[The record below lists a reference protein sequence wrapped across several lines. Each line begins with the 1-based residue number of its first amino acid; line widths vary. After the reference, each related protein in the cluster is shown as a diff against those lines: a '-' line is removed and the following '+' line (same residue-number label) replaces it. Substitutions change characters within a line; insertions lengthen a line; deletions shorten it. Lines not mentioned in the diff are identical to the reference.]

1 MSKKVLIM
9 SASTGGGH
17 NRAAKAMK
25 EEIEKR
31 CINGEY
37 ITCEIVDSLKLI
49 NTTMD
54 KIISSGYEK
63 SAKYTPKAWGGV
75 YKISDANIMSK
86 HEFKGNLFNSLL
98 SSRLKKLLSKQGFIS
113 ITIDPYIPVNIR
125 NKDGKIININ
135 NEANISLENLKA
147 SGYNYLGP
155 NLFFESEKP
164 RFEAIITLNQNIK
177 DIYQLCE
184 KRVRHKIKKAI
195 RSGIEIYKGSEKDLP
210 IFYDLIKKKYN
221 KPLNYYIDLYNNF
234 NTNIDLYFA
243 KLNTETFVITSRLQY
258 EREIETNNNLANKI
272 QNTTK
277 INVKNKLINEKMES
291 DKLVNTYKKNL
302 VWATN
307 LLKANPEGLIIG
319 TTLNLSYDNVCYLII
334 EGFNQN
340 FKTLNSNYLIKWK
353 MINDYKNRN
362 FKYINLN
369 AVSGEFS
376 KATKY
381 SGLNEMKLGF
391 NSLITEYVGE
401 FELII
406 SPLPY
411 NLYKNLNKEKK
422 K

>member
-1 MSKKVLIM
+1 M
-9 SASTGGGH
+9 
-17 NRAAKAMK
+17 
-25 EEIEKR
+25 
-31 CINGEY
+31 
-37 ITCEIVDSLKLI
+37 
-49 NTTMD
+49 
-54 KIISSGYEK
+54 
-63 SAKYTPKAWGGV
+63 
-75 YKISDANIMSK
+75 
-86 HEFKGNLFNSLL
+86 
-98 SSRLKKLLSKQGFIS
+98 
-113 ITIDPYIPVNIR
+113 
-125 NKDGKIININ
+125 
-135 NEANISLENLKA
+135 
-147 SGYNYLGP
+147 
-155 NLFFESEKP
+155 FFESEKP

>member
-1 MSKKVLIM
+1 M
-9 SASTGGGH
+9 
-17 NRAAKAMK
+17 
-25 EEIEKR
+25 
-31 CINGEY
+31 
-37 ITCEIVDSLKLI
+37 
-49 NTTMD
+49 
-54 KIISSGYEK
+54 KIITLDEISFDKFANAHKYRNYYQSSAYGKSIKNNGYDIHYIGIEDDLGNLLGASLLLYK
-63 SAKYTPKAWGGV
+63 EV
-75 YKISDANIMSK
+75 MMNYKIAYAPRGFLFDYTNINNLK
-86 HEFKGNLFNSLL
+86 EFTT
-98 SSRLKKLLSKQGFIS
+98 RLKKLLSKQGFIS

-258 EREIETNNNLANKI
+258 EREIETNNNLPNKI

-340 FKTLNSNYLIKWK
+340 FKTLNSNYLIK
-353 MINDYKNRN
+353 